1 MSTKPTATQ
10 RIIQLFKDIEIDNTK
25 HDTNFET
32 IKDIIDNMLSKKGFD
47 VNTPKKNVADEL
59 KIIYDSVI
67 QSDPELKGFADD
79 FFREYYE
86 KESDFFIP
94 MDDYGND
101 EEMAGGRKSKK
112 SKKSRKTKKSRK
124 SKKSRRTRKY

>member
-10 RIIQLFKDIEIDNTK
+10 RIINLFTDIEKDNTK
-25 HDTNFET
+25 RDTNFET
-32 IKDIIDNMLSKKGFD
+32 IKDIIDNMLSKKKNI
-47 VNTPKKNVADEL
+47 VNTPKNMVADEL

-86 KESDFFIP
+86 KESYFIP
-94 MDDYGND
+94 MDDYGSD
-101 EEMAGGRKSKK
+101 EEMGGGRKSKK
-112 SKKSRKTKKSRK
+112 SKKSKKSRKSKK